1 MMARLSEGRQSTLG
15 RFRISRG
22 LSKNGYYPFDLGSAE
37 AGPLPPAIRIQ
48 RILGSQL
55 RRMEVVQAMLPA
67 ETSARLTM
75 EERLRAILGS
85 NLSVGRDSAR
95 SERLICEPCG
105 V

>member
-1 MMARLSEGRQSTLG
+1 MPNPPCSAYR
-15 RFRISRG
+15 RIRRIGCRRTGVVVPLTIPHESRR
-22 LSKNGYYPFDLGSAE
+22 
-37 AGPLPPAIRIQ
+37 GPLPPAIRIQ

-75 EERLRAILGS
+75 VERLQAILGS
-85 NLSVGRDSAR
+85 NLSVGRHSAR